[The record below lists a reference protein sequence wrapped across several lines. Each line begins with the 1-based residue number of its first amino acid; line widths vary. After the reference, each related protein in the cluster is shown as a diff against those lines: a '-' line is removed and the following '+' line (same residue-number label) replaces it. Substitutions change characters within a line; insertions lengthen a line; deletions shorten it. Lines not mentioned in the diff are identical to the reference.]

1 MRKREGEKQ
10 VGIRMEPG
18 RGVLPV
24 GKKIKAPGIREQ
36 RRRGKEISQG
46 LMRNFRKLQGLVCK
60 ANFPIDLKP

>member
-36 RRRGKEISQG
+36 KTAGAC
-46 LMRNFRKLQGLVCK
+46 L
-60 ANFPIDLKP
+60 